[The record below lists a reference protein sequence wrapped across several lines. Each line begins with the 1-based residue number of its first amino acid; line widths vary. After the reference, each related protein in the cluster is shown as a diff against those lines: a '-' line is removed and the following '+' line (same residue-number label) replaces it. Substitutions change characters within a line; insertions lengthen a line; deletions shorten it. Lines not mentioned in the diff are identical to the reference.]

1 MGVARGTVW
10 SGVAVSCALK
20 VNGILIGKE
29 TSFYL
34 LTSWELARLPG
45 HSQV

>member
-20 VNGILIGKE
+20 VNGILINDQLGVMNDRGMI
-29 TSFYL
+29 L
-34 LTSWELARLPG
+34 NVLIL
-45 HSQV
+45 